1 MAETIIERDALDQ
14 YKSDMV
20 RYSIETNR
28 RRAFPDYKDGFKLC
42 HRRILYVM
50 AFDVPC
56 YRRLVKSAQVT
67 GKVMGEYHPHG
78 DTSIYDAIVPM
89 ANWYDT
95 YVPLVYS
102 ESNMGS
108 MQGDRAAAPRYT
120 EVMLSEFAKEAIFND
135 MKETPN
141 IVDWTDTYSGDKKE
155 PVYLP
160 VAIPL
165 VLING
170 TYGIGTGKQTSIPPH
185 NINEVIDATLK
196 LMDNPNAQIVLVP
209 DQCMP
214 CQIIDTNWKQ
224 ICNSGSGKFR
234 VRGIIDIETA
244 DKGKKNEH
252 YVLVVKSL
260 PDMVII
266 DDGKEHGVLNQIND
280 LANKGRLPQITKLEE
295 DSQGKELK
303 FKIHLKPGSD
313 PNYVRDYLYKA
324 TNLEKAQSVNF
335 EVLDD
340 IELVRFSYKSYLQAF
355 IDQRKITKFRKYC
368 IDLQD
373 ARTSLH
379 EKEICIMLIQTGK
392 VDEVYKKIRKSRA
405 KNDPELLEWLMKFLN
420 ITDLQAKFIINY
432 PLKKL
437 TPAHLKDYQ
446 EEAKKFKAIES
457 HCMDMILDEKKVE
470 AEIREELL
478 YFKKKYGFKRKS
490 VIISEAD
497 VSNIPK
503 GTFNVVIT
511 ENNYIKKLP
520 ENELIGAY
528 KGDNPMKVI
537 KIENTSDLILFTSSG
552 RAFKIP
558 VSKIPITEKNSIG
571 MDVRILI
578 KGISSEIVGLFDSTV
593 LTKLAKSRSPKYY
606 AVICTEK
613 NCIKKLDLDDVTIA
627 TPGGIIMTR
636 LNEGDQIK
644 SVVIAPNMYDVVIYS
659 KKKALR
665 CNMKSIP
672 NYKRTALG
680 VYAMNTK
687 DDLDG
692 VAVLDPSATDILV
705 VTESGRVNKFDISGL
720 SVSDRYKAGN
730 TVIKLGKT
738 DTIHSMFGVNDN
750 MTLHIL
756 TKNSRQDIA
765 IKDIPRTS
773 SISAGN
779 KTVPLRGDILVK
791 VTVD

>member
-1 MAETIIERDALDQ
+1 MAETIIERDSLDQ

-50 AFDVPC
+50 AFDVQC
-56 YRRLVKSAQVT
+56 YKRLVKSAQVT

-95 YVPLVYS
+95 YIPLVYS

-120 EVMLSEFAKEAIFND
+120 EVMLSEFAKEVIFSD

-141 IVDWTDTYSGDKKE
+141 IVDWTPTYSGDKKE
-155 PVYLP
+155 PEYLP
-160 VAIPL
+160 VAVPL
-165 VLING
+165 LLING

-224 ICNSGSGKFR
+224 ISNSGIGKFK
-234 VRGIIDIETA
+234 VRGVIDIEVA

-252 YVLVVKSL
+252 YMLVVKSI
-260 PDMVII
+260 PDMVVI

-280 LANKGRLPQITKLEE
+280 LASKGRLPQVTKLEE
-295 DSQGKELK
+295 DSQGKNLR
-303 FKIHLKPGSD
+303 FIIHLKPGSD

-324 TNLEKAQSVNF
+324 TNLEKSQTINF

-340 IELVRFSYKSYLQAF
+340 INLVRFSYKSYLQAF
-355 IDQRKITKFRKYC
+355 IQQRKITKFRKYC
-368 IDLQD
+368 IDLQE
-373 ARTSLH
+373 ARTALH
-379 EKEICIMLIQTGK
+379 EREICIMLIKTGK
-392 VDEVYKKIRKSRA
+392 VDEVYKRIRKSKA
-405 KNDPELLEWLMKFLN
+405 KNDPELLDWIMKYLN
-420 ITDLQAKFIINY
+420 ITDLQARFIINY

-446 EEAKKFKAIES
+446 EEAKKFKEIET
-457 HCMDMILDEKKVE
+457 HCMEMILDEKKVE
-470 AEIREELL
+470 NEIREELL

-490 VIISEAD
+490 TVISEAE
-497 VSNIPK
+497 VANIPK

-528 KGDNPMKVI
+528 KGDNPMRVI

-571 MDVRILI
+571 IDVRILI
-578 KGISSEIVGLFDSTV
+578 KGISSDIVGLFDNDIV
-593 LTKLAKSRSPKYY
+593 TKLSKSRSSKYY

-613 NCIKKLDLDDVTIA
+613 NYIKKLDLEDVMIA
-627 TPGGIIMTR
+627 TPGGIIMTK
-636 LNEGDQIK
+636 LNAGDQIK
-644 SVVIAPNMYDVVIYS
+644 DVVIAPNTYDVIIYS

-665 CNMKSIP
+665 CKMSSIP
-672 NYKRTALG
+672 NYKRNTLG

-692 VAVLDPSATDILV
+692 IAVIDPKATDILV
-705 VTESGRVNKFDISGL
+705 LTESGKVNKFAVTGL
-720 SVSDRYKAGN
+720 SVSDRYKSGN

-738 DTIHSMFGVNDN
+738 DTIHSIFGVNDS
-750 MTLHIL
+750 MVLHVL
-756 TKNSRQDIA
+756 CKGSKQDIA
-765 IKDIPRTS
+765 VKDIPRTS
-773 SISAGN
+773 SISAGS
-779 KTVPLRGDILVK
+779 KAVSLKGDLIIK

>member
-1 MAETIIERDALDQ
+1 MAETIIERDSLEQ

-50 AFDVPC
+50 AFKVPC
-56 YRRLVKSAQVT
+56 YKRLVKSAQVT

-108 MQGDRAAAPRYT
+108 MQGDRAAAQRYT
-120 EVMLSEFAKEAIFND
+120 EVMLSEFAKEAIFGD

-141 IVDWTDTYSGDKKE
+141 IVDWAPTYSGDNIE
-155 PVYLP
+155 PEYLP

-165 VLING
+165 LLING

-224 ICNSGSGKFR
+224 ISNSGIGKFK
-234 VRGIIDIETA
+234 VRGIVDIETA

-252 YVLVVKSL
+252 YVLVVRSI
-260 PDMVII
+260 PDMVVI
-266 DDGKEHGVLNQIND
+266 DDGKEHGILNQINE
-280 LANKGRLPQITKLEE
+280 LANKGRLPQVTKLEE
-295 DSQGKELK
+295 DSHDKELE

-313 PNYVRDYLYKA
+313 PNYVRDFLYKA
-324 TNLEKAQSVNF
+324 TNLEKAQTINF

-340 IELVRFSYKSYLQAF
+340 INLMRFSYKSYLQAF
-355 IDQRKITKFRKYC
+355 IQQRKITKFRKYC
-368 IDLQD
+368 IDLQE

-379 EKEICIMLIQTGK
+379 EKEICIMLIKTGK
-392 VDEVYKKIRKSRA
+392 VDEVYKKIRKSKA

-446 EEAKKFKAIES
+446 EEAKHFKEVES
-457 HCMDMILDEKKVE
+457 HCMEMILDEKKVE
-470 AEIREELL
+470 NEIREELL

-490 VIISEAD
+490 TIISEAE
-497 VSNIPK
+497 VANIPK

-520 ENELIGAY
+520 VNELIGAY
-528 KGDNPMKVI
+528 KGDNPMRVI
-537 KIENTSDLILFTSSG
+537 RIENTSDLILFTSSG

-558 VSKIPITEKNSIG
+558 VSKIPITEKNAIG

-578 KGISSEIVGLFDSTV
+578 KGITSDIVGLFDNDV
-593 LTKLAKSRSPKYY
+593 LTKLSKSRSPKYY

-613 NCIKKLDLDDVTIA
+613 NYIKKLDLEDVMIA
-627 TPGGIIMTR
+627 TPGGIIMTK
-636 LNEGDQIK
+636 LNAGDQIK
-644 SVVIAPNMYDVVIYS
+644 QVVIAPNTYDVIIYS

-665 CNMKSIP
+665 CKMTSIP
-672 NYKRTALG
+672 NYKRNTLG

-692 VAVLDPSATDILV
+692 IAVIDPKATDILV
-705 VTESGRVNKFDISGL
+705 LTESGKVNKFAVTGL

-738 DTIHSMFGVNDN
+738 DTIHSIFGVNDS
-750 MTLHIL
+750 MTLHVL
-756 TKNSRQDIA
+756 CKGSKQDIA
-765 IKDIPRTS
+765 VKDVQRTS
-773 SISAGN
+773 SISAGS
-779 KTVPLRGDILVK
+779 KGVSLKGDMIIK